1 MTHAL
6 PTRRLPDV
14 ALVGALCN
22 ERGGWVGGAAG
33 NDAPSLG
40 PSRRGEGVK
49 AVGRGPPYRPL
60 VGGEPARQQLPN
72 LFLGDHLRGI
82 FARKE
87 HDLPALEVTRAANER
102 GGACR
107 KIGRASCRE
116 RECQYV

>member
-1 MTHAL
+1 MAQS
-6 PTRRLPDV
+6 R
-14 ALVGALCN
+14 VGALGH
-22 ERGGWVGGAAG
+22 ERGGLVGGVAV
-33 NDAPSLG
+33 NEVPSFV
-40 PSRRGEGVK
+40 PSPRDGGVK
-49 AVGRGPPYRPL
+49 AVARGPPYRPL